1 MSEIVIER
9 VTSPVQIDAIMG
21 VELVSFTNPWTREMY
36 LAEFENPD
44 VSFFFLAH
52 RGDHVVGFCA
62 FWRIVDELHIN
73 NVAVLP
79 EERRRGVAL
88 ALLDRVLAE
97 GRALGARRATLEVR
111 GSNTAGLALYA
122 RLGFTVEAVRPA
134 YYTKPEEDALILWKN
149 IEPYHSA
156 S

>member
-1 MSEIVIER
+1 VSDITIER
-9 VTSPVQIDAIMG
+9 VSSPVQIDAIMG

-44 VSFFFLAH
+44 VSFFFLAN
-52 RGDHVVGFCA
+52 RGHQVVGFCA
-62 FWRIVDELHIN
+62 FWRILDELHIN

-79 EERRRGVAL
+79 EARRAGVATT
-88 ALLDRVLAE
+88 LLERALAE
-97 GRALGARRATLEVR
+97 GQALGARRATLEVR
-111 GSNTAGLALYA
+111 RSNTAGLALYA
-122 RLGFTVEAVRPA
+122 KLGFTVEAVRPG
-134 YYTKPEEDALILWKN
+134 YYTKPDEDALILWKN